1 MHAMTGPQRPE
12 VRACMHTVIC
22 ICPWIPCLQV
32 HPHMCIPCGVHG
44 RMGREG
50 GGVLD
55 VPLVQGSD
63 PQSGQTYT
71 RVWDPGQSP
80 QWSHACMVA
89 HSLEISFLI
98 LQWRALQSDHQAVK
112 TIESA
117 NLLAYISLETVEH
130 GLCEILRGY
139 RSRKWYFIRTQIVC
153 TNNTFLC
160 RM

>member
-1 MHAMTGPQRPE
+1 VHACILSSVSVPGYH
-12 VRACMHTVIC
+12 ACR
-22 ICPWIPCLQV
+22 
-32 HPHMCIPCGVHG
+32 CIPICASHAGCTDAWDARG
-44 RMGREG
+44 AGCW
-50 GGVLD
+50 D

-153 TNNTFLC
+153 TNTFLC